1 MIEPMPPVED
11 DDDDYDDYEAPPPRR
26 FTIAIVAALV
36 LALVA
41 VGLSAFAILRPA
53 TSSCQSAA
61 WDAVPRASEIPAGW
75 TIGVTDFY
83 PDNQTTTIAGP
94 ASTTG
99 SAGST
104 IYASV
109 TCFGASAAD
118 AFDRSELASRSAGRS
133 VTVLDGI
140 GEAAYAIAGSTAG
153 ASAMQFRR
161 GPLVAYLA
169 SSGVTTDAELRQVGQ
184 AVDAALRRGL
194 GDSGAVAPPA
204 PSAAATPAASPAA
217 SAGASAGASPQPSQA
232 LASPVAPE
240 LEALMPRLVN
250 GTTLVVESA
259 TGDQVLGTD
268 TASKA
273 LIAALT
279 SFGKKQ
285 TDLQIAQAY
294 DSSSTLD
301 LTVLGFRVP
310 GISAAQLQPAVLQ
323 TWLFA
328 GATGVTTK
336 EATVGGVKVT
346 EVTYGGSTSVSYVAA
361 RKDAVIIIPSADA
374 KIAAA
379 ALAALP

>member
-1 MIEPMPPVED
+1 MPPVE
-11 DDDDYDDYEAPPPRR
+11 DDDYDDYEAPPPRR

-184 AVDAALRRGL
+184 AVDAALRRAL

-361 RKDAVIIIPSADA
+361 RKDAVIIIQSADA

>member
-1 MIEPMPPVED
+1 MIEPMPPVE

-184 AVDAALRRGL
+184 AVDAALRRAL

-336 EATVGGVKVT
+336 ETTVGGVKVT

-361 RKDAVIIIPSADA
+361 RKDAVIIIQSADA

>member
-1 MIEPMPPVED
+1 
-11 DDDDYDDYEAPPPRR
+11 
-26 FTIAIVAALV
+26 
-36 LALVA
+36 
-41 VGLSAFAILRPA
+41 
-53 TSSCQSAA
+53 
-61 WDAVPRASEIPAGW
+61 
-75 TIGVTDFY
+75 
-83 PDNQTTTIAGP
+83 
-94 ASTTG
+94 
-99 SAGST
+99 
-104 IYASV
+104 
-109 TCFGASAAD
+109 
-118 AFDRSELASRSAGRS
+118 
-133 VTVLDGI
+133 
-140 GEAAYAIAGSTAG
+140 
-153 ASAMQFRR
+153 MQFRR

-184 AVDAALRRGL
+184 AVDAALRRAL
-194 GDSGAVAPPA
+194 GDSGAVVPPA

-361 RKDAVIIIPSADA
+361 RKDAVIIIQSADA